1 MQEIRRNTIKSLL
14 SERKS
19 VMISELSDILGVS
32 EMTIHRDLDLL
43 QQQGFLVK
51 KRGGAILNA
60 DQANFQG
67 DYSYNQVKNLYVKEK
82 QAMAKAA
89 VELIGENETLIFDN
103 STSACEVAKLL
114 KNASAMTVIATNP
127 GVFNELA
134 SAKNI
139 TLYSTGGLYSMQ
151 TNSLVGSAAEEFV
164 QRINITTAILSAGC
178 LSIEHGAT
186 ESYPSEASLKR
197 KIIDVAQR
205 TILLVDH
212 TKLKCVGTEKIAE
225 FKDIDCII
233 TDSGADKAFVKQLR
247 KRVKVIIS
255 EKNN

>member
-1 MQEIRRNTIKSLL
+1 MQEIRRNTIKEMLN
-14 SERKS
+14 ERKS
-19 VMISELSDILGVS
+19 VIVSELSDTLGVS

-43 QQQGFLVK
+43 QEQGFLVK
-51 KRGGAILNA
+51 KRGGAILNT
-60 DQANFQG
+60 DQANFQS
-67 DYSYNQVKNLYVKEK
+67 DYSYNFVKNLYVKEK

-89 VELIGENETLIFDN
+89 VALLRENETLIFDN

-134 SAKNI
+134 SSANI

-178 LSIEHGAT
+178 LSCEHGAT

-197 KIIDVAQR
+197 KIIEAAKR
-205 TILLVDH
+205 TMLLVDH

-225 FKDIDCII
+225 LSDIDCII
-233 TDSGADKAFVKQLR
+233 TDSGADEAFVKQLR
-247 KRVKVIIS
+247 KRVKVIVCD
-255 EKNN
+255 